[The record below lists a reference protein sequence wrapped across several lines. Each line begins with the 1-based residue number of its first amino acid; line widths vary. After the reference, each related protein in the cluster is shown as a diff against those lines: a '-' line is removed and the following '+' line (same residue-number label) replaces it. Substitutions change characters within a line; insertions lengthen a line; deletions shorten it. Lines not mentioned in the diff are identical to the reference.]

1 MTDSQHR
8 PPAFARRRPAE
19 GMRVL
24 VILPAWSRVPAAG
37 AFIST
42 REYTLGLAAAGHTVH
57 VVTSSKDPGEPYTD
71 GGVSVWPL
79 RSWRRAVR
87 VARPELLISH
97 HGDRRGGRI
106 VAQTPGVPHLLM
118 VHGMSPNLNL
128 GRPRLVW
135 YPSRACRDH
144 YPYRGRSVVLPPPVD
159 PDRYRTTPGGLVT
172 LNGTT
177 AAKGADV
184 LAAVAEQMPD
194 RQFLAVRTPWHDAV
208 PLPGNVEVIDRAE
221 PREVYA
227 RTRLLLMPSQTESW
241 GRVGVEAMV
250 SGIPVLAAPLPGI
263 REALGTAARYVA
275 RDDIAGWVAALRYL
289 DDPGAYTEAAAR
301 ARAHTDGLDY
311 AADLRAFEQACRTL
325 TRPAPARRRPRPA
338 PAPAVPARRPAPQAV
353 TQGPPAT
360 PQAVAWVH
368 YGVPYRRAGSET
380 MLHTMMRA
388 LHDAGVPVLVVCSDM
403 PEAPVSWAV
412 DGVPYAQ
419 YDAQTAEAF
428 IRSARPRVV
437 VTHHD
442 YAPRAVRL
450 ARDTG
455 ARSVLLMHSDLD
467 IAAEGLTAGPD
478 LCVYN
483 TEWIVKSLARR
494 YPQVDQIGRLV
505 VRPPVVPGE
514 HQAPW
519 GGTYVTLVNLNRHKG
534 VDTWRGA
541 ARLLPGLPFLG
552 VTGAHGPQVTRPL
565 RRNMRV
571 IPQTSDMRRDVWAR
585 TRVLMVPSVYESYG
599 MAAVEALAS
608 DIPVIAHPAPGL
620 REALGDAAVFVDR
633 DDHAAWAT
641 TIRTLYRDGPR
652 RARLSAAARARSALL
667 AEQSRAELATWV
679 DTVRGLLDG

>member
-8 PPAFARRRPAE
+8 PPALVRRSAD
-19 GMRVL
+19 GVRVL
-24 VILPAWSRVPAAG
+24 VIVPAWSPVPAAG
-37 AFIST
+37 AFVTT

-71 GGVSVWPL
+71 GGARVWPL

-118 VHGMSPNLNL
+118 VHGMSPHLNL
-128 GRPRLVW
+128 GRPSLVW

-159 PDRYRTTPGGLVT
+159 PGRYRTTPGGMIT
-172 LNGTT
+172 LNGSTT
-177 AAKGADV
+177 AKGADI
-184 LAAVAEQMPD
+184 LAAVAAAMPE
-194 RQFLAVRTPWHDAV
+194 RRYLAVRTPWHDPV
-208 PLPGNVEVIDRAE
+208 PLPDNVEVIDRTE

-227 RTRLLLMPSQTESW
+227 RTRVLLMPSQTESW
-241 GRVGVEAMV
+241 GRVGVEAMC

-263 REALGTAARYVA
+263 REALGDAAGYVP
-275 RDDIAGWVAALRYL
+275 RDDVNAWVAALSRL
-289 DDPGAYTEAAAR
+289 DDPGAYADAAAR
-301 ARAHTDGLDY
+301 ARAHTAAIDY

-325 TRPAPARRRPRPA
+325 VRPAPARRRARPA
-338 PAPAVPARRPAPQAV
+338 PAPAPVARRPASPAV
-353 TQGPPAT
+353 TLGQPAAT
-360 PQAVAWVH
+360 QVVAWVH

-388 LHDAGVPVLVVCSDM
+388 LHGAGVPVLVVCSDM
-403 PEAPVSWAV
+403 PLAPASWTV

-419 YDAQTAEAF
+419 YGAQTVDAF
-428 IRSARPRVV
+428 LRSARPGVV

-467 IAAEGLTAGPD
+467 IAAQGLTAGPD
-478 LCVYN
+478 LCLYN
-483 TEWIVKSLARR
+483 TEWIVKSLAVR

-505 VRPPVVPGE
+505 VHPPVMPGE
-514 HQAPW
+514 HRAAR
-519 GGTYVTLVNLNRHKG
+519 GGSYVTLVNLNRHKG

-541 ARLLPGLPFLG
+541 ARLLPQVPFLG

-565 RRNMRV
+565 SRNMRV
-571 IPQTSDMRRDVWAR
+571 IPQTSDMRWDVWAR

-608 DIPVIAHPAPGL
+608 GIPVIAHPTPGL
-620 REALGDAAVFVDR
+620 REALGDAAVFVDC
-633 DDHAAWAT
+633 DDHAAWAAA
-641 TIRTLYRDGPR
+641 IRDLYRDGPQR
-652 RARLSAAARARSALL
+652 TRLSAAARARSALL
-667 AEQSRAELATWV
+667 ADQSRAELTTWA